1 LLLKNDLTSI
11 NENDQNSSNLQNKSL
26 EDPLKISIKN
36 NEINKPLNQEIDNEF
51 IEVFDFF
58 IYLKFEKKRFLIK
71 LKKSF

>member
-1 LLLKNDLTSI
+1 MLLKNDLTSI